1 MDKLELHLHSD
12 LLEVI
17 IRKRRILENMIC
29 NAVSKDFF
37 KIFKKVFKE
46 QFCMFLFFKR
56 FKKKT
61 TKVNPNKRDTY
72 YTLKNK
78 YINREEAPILNF

>member
-17 IRKRRILENMIC
+17 VRKRRIVENMIC

-37 KIFKKVFKE
+37 KICAKVFKE
-46 QFCMFLFFKR
+46 QVNLFLFFKR

-61 TKVNPNKRDTY
+61 TKANPNKRDTY